1 MPAERAIGFGMLSRR
16 VLEAAWRRSSVS
28 DTVVAG
34 EDVNKAS
41 RDSIAAIGGVRD
53 ESSAS
58 KVLYF

>member
-1 MPAERAIGFGMLSRR
+1 MSRR

-34 EDVNKAS
+34 EDVNKAR

-58 KVLYF
+58 RVLYF